1 MSYIIYMPGRA
12 QGKTQM
18 LKEIQKRR
26 EEAMAK
32 EMKYLEENEYEIF
45 SDNEVIRKD
54 YGDSLP
60 RIKKVYENTK
70 GYYVKGQ
77 PYWEPSALYLRNYN
91 EKKLKFQQE
100 VLDERNKQ
108 AILEQVDYKQKIK
121 ELEEEQKKLL
131 KQRDELFL
139 WIRGDLKSLKIIFQ
153 KEVDIVRFKFFANDA
168 TADDYNQ
175 DILRDYGKKGKYK
188 CLTDEEF
195 TNLVNSLRRSENKV
209 EAQ

>member
-1 MSYIIYMPGRA
+1 MSYIFYIPGRA
-12 QGKTQM
+12 QGKAQM

-26 EEAMAK
+26 EEVMAK
-32 EMKYLEENEYEIF
+32 EMKYLEENEYDIF
-45 SDNEVIRKD
+45 SDNEIIRVD
-54 YGDSLP
+54 YGDKLP
-60 RIKKVYENTK
+60 RIKKVYENSK
-70 GYYVKGQ
+70 GHYIKGQ

-91 EKKLKFQQE
+91 EKKLKFQQ
-100 VLDERNKQ
+100 
-108 AILEQVDYKQKIK
+108 ADYKQRIK
-121 ELEEEQKKLL
+121 ELEEEQEKLL
-131 KQRDELFL
+131 KQREDLFL

-195 TNLVNSLRRSENKV
+195 NNLVNSLRRSETKV